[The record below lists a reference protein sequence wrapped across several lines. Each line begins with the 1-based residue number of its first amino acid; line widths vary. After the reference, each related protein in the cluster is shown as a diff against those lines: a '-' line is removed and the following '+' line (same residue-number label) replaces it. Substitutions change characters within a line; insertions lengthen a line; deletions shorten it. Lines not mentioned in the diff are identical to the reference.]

1 MAKNNDRD
9 RRSTT
14 SGPGVGS
21 VTTAPV
27 RNVTVRPPAKGATGG
42 VGSKPSTGVYAIR
55 AGDRTPVS
63 PRAERPLPP
72 RSLSESV
79 SGGRTVNDSQPARNP
94 DARPNTSL
102 RVSALKLSVPDR
114 VSVSRTLNKPALPNT
129 DTKSTRPARSDP
141 VPRDQV
147 TCKARPEN
155 NKPKKGG
162 GSGKSFVPWCK

>member
-27 RNVTVRPPAKGATGG
+27 RNVTVRPPAKVATRG
-42 VGSKPSTGVYAIR
+42 VVSKPASGVYAVR
-55 AGDRTPVS
+55 AGDRNPVAA
-63 PRAERPLPP
+63 RAERPLPP
-72 RSLSESV
+72 RSLSDAI
-79 SGGRTVNDSQPARNP
+79 SGGRTVNDTQPARNP

-114 VSVSRTLNKPALPNT
+114 VSVSRTPKKPALPNT
-129 DTKSTRPARSDP
+129 DIKSTRPARSDP
-141 VPRDQV
+141 APRDQV

-155 NKPKKGG
+155 NKPKKRG